1 LSVSSKST
9 IVGKGVRRPARA
21 DAAPAARPRFTADRI
36 RRKVAALARRIERT
50 YAGTEP
56 VLVGVLKGGFL
67 FLGDL
72 ARALSIPVTIDFLRI
87 RSYGAGTAPGRR
99 FAITKDIEID
109 VAGKDILVVEDIVD
123 TGRSLARIRRHL
135 ERKGPRSVRFC
146 VLVDKRERR
155 ERDDVTIDFRGF
167 RLKRGFLV
175 GYGMD
180 CAERYRNLPQI
191 HCLEDR
197 RGTKDVSG
205 GQRG

>member
-1 LSVSSKST
+1 MSVSSKST
-9 IVGKGVRRPARA
+9 IVGKRIPRPDCANA
-21 DAAPAARPRFTADRI
+21 VPAARPRFTEDRI
-36 RRKVAALARRIERT
+36 RRTVAVLARRIERT
-50 YAGTEP
+50 YAGSEP
-56 VLVGVLKGGFL
+56 VLVGILKGGFL

-99 FAITKDIEID
+99 FAITKDLEID
-109 VAGKDILVVEDIVD
+109 VAGKDVLVVEDIVD

-135 ERKGPRSVRFC
+135 ERKKPRSVRFC

-155 ERDDVTIDFRGF
+155 DRDHVTIDFRGF
-167 RLKRGFLV
+167 RLNRGFLV

-191 HCLEDR
+191 HCLEGR
-197 RGTKDVSG
+197 RGQKDVSG
-205 GQRG
+205 GKRG